1 METEKNKHN
10 RKLNRL
16 KDFDYSSDGSYFIT
30 ICVKNRAEFLS
41 EIIWNGEEN
50 HCVGDGVLDV
60 PLPAQ
65 ACVRLTDWG
74 EIADKHIKAMGQF
87 YKKIS
92 VDNYVIMPNHIHMLL
107 TVKNTETDIVG
118 NSEGTSGT
126 PSPTNAL
133 IPKFVST
140 FKRFCNK
147 EFGMNIFQRSYN
159 DHIIRNQED
168 YITIY
173 NYIEQNP
180 YEWKMN
186 EFYFEQGII
195 R

>member
-1 METEKNKHN
+1 
-10 RKLNRL
+10 
-16 KDFDYSSDGSYFIT
+16 
-30 ICVKNRAEFLS
+30 
-41 EIIWNGEEN
+41 
-50 HCVGDGVLDV
+50 
-60 PLPAQ
+60 
-65 ACVRLTDWG
+65 
-74 EIADKHIKAMGQF
+74 MGQF

-107 TVKNTETDIVG
+107 TVKNTEINIVG

-186 EFYFEQGII
+186 EFYSEQGII